1 MKSIK
6 QTYRIKVSSED
17 VWQALTDPKTIDRWG
32 GGPARMS
39 EELGF
44 EFSLWGGDV
53 YGKNIEVIPGKK
65 LAQEWFG
72 GKWDKPS
79 IATFKLT
86 SKADETVID
95 FTQTDVPDAE
105 FSDIEQGWEDY
116 YMGPIKDFL
125 EKN

>member
-1 MKSIK
+1 MKKIK
-6 QTYRIKVSSED
+6 KIYRINSSIEK
-17 VWQALTDPKTIDRWG
+17 VWQALTDPKAIDRWG
-32 GGPARMS
+32 AGPAEMS

-44 EFSLWGGDV
+44 EFSLWGGEV

-65 LAQEWFG
+65 LVQEWFG
-72 GKWDKPS
+72 GRWDKPS

>member
-6 QTYRIKVSSED
+6 QAYTIKASSED

-32 GGPARMS
+32 AGPAKMS

-65 LAQEWFG
+65 LVQEWFG

-79 IATFKLT
+79 IATFKLI

-116 YMGPIKDFL
+116 YMGPMKDYL
-125 EKN
+125 ENN

>member
-1 MKSIK
+1 MKKIK
-6 QTYRIKVSSED
+6 RTYRINSSSEK
-17 VWQALTDPKTIDRWG
+17 VWQALTDPKNIDRWG
-32 GGPARMS
+32 AGPAKMS

-65 LAQEWFG
+65 LVQEWFG

-79 IATFKLT
+79 IVTFKLT